1 MMNYVWVIMI
11 IFSLIAAFITDNM
24 SELSSTLITSGNDA
38 IELALKLSGVIC
50 LWGGLM
56 SIAEK
61 SGLTKIICKILK
73 PVLKLL
79 FPKLN
84 DENAKN
90 AIAMNLTANLLGLG
104 NAATPLGLEAMNRL
118 KDHSLIKNTATDE
131 MVRFVVLNTASLQL
145 IPTTIA
151 LLRFEY
157 GSKNPMEILL
167 PSLIT
172 SFLSII
178 VGIALTF
185 LLKRFF
191 KYE

>member
-11 IFSLIAAFITDNM
+11 IFSLITAFITDNM

-56 SIAEK
+56 SVAEK

-90 AIAMNLTANLLGLG
+90 AIAMNITANLLGLG

-118 KDHSLIKNTATDE
+118 KEHSLIKNTATDE

>member
-1 MMNYVWVIMI
+1 MNI
-11 IFSLIAAFITDNM
+11 
-24 SELSSTLITSGNDA
+24 
-38 IELALKLSGVIC
+38 
-50 LWGGLM
+50 
-56 SIAEK
+56 
-61 SGLTKIICKILK
+61 
-73 PVLKLL
+73 
-79 FPKLN
+79 
-84 DENAKN
+84 
-90 AIAMNLTANLLGLG
+90 TANLLGLG

>member
-1 MMNYVWVIMI
+1 M
-11 IFSLIAAFITDNM
+11 
-24 SELSSTLITSGNDA
+24 
-38 IELALKLSGVIC
+38 
-50 LWGGLM
+50 
-56 SIAEK
+56 
-61 SGLTKIICKILK
+61 K

-90 AIAMNLTANLLGLG
+90 AIAMNITANLLGLG